1 MRPQRESKFGQ
12 VRCIRGQLM
21 RVARKQ
27 LPVAMASK
35 ASQTPR
41 DRVPKQ
47 LHLSNAGGLKR
58 FNPLRPRPSAPY
70 LHYVL
75 QHNYSHARN
84 EFYRNV
90 DAAYTSTSR
99 KGNQTVMW
107 RYHPWPQCAQKHSS
121 GISYVAN
128 TKARIHRC
136 MLHVK
141 AQAHHGV

>member
-99 KGNQTVMW
+99 MGTGNQKVM
-107 RYHPWPQCAQKHSS
+107 RRYYHPWSTS
-121 GISYVAN
+121 
-128 TKARIHRC
+128 
-136 MLHVK
+136 
-141 AQAHHGV
+141 